1 MAKTILDI
9 TTLGLKDGKYQITKT
24 EDIIYVVKSSA
35 TIEITSGAYAEVIDY
50 LNNEDIKYIINQSS
64 TLKLHI
70 LNSKNANRLYEVS
83 GELLVNHIALDETKE
98 NMHVNLNNPNA
109 KVDYKLLNIL
119 NNKKS
124 SFIQRVDHLKEETY
138 SNISNFGVAMS
149 GAKVMFD
156 TTGFIKKSMNKTNC
170 RQLSKG
176 VVMDDTS
183 SITSKPILLIDE
195 YDCFASHGAAIGK
208 MSDEELFYLMS
219 RGLTKNDA
227 FLLILNGIIKPFIDE
242 ISVDEIKDDLNKKLD
257 ELISE

>member
-1 MAKTILDI
+1 MNNNLIDI

-24 EDIIYVVKSSA
+24 IDAIYINNGYSVEVMN
-35 TIEITSGAYAEVIDY
+35 GVYAEVIDY
-50 LNNEDIKYIINQSS
+50 SCDKEINYLVNKDA

-70 LNSKNANRLYEVS
+70 LNSKNTKRNYEVF
-83 GELLVNHIALDETKE
+83 GELLVNHIVLSETNE
-98 NMHVNLNNPNA
+98 VMNASLNDLNA
-109 KVDYKLLNIL
+109 RIDYKLLNIL
-119 NNKKS
+119 KNEKS
-124 SFIQRVDHLKEETY
+124 SFIQRVDHKSTETV
-138 SNISNFGVAMS
+138 SNISNFGVAMD
-149 GAKVMFD
+149 GAKITFD
-156 TTGFIKKSMNKTNC
+156 TTGFIKKGMNKTNC

-219 RGLTKNDA
+219 RGLTKTDA

-242 ISVDEIKDDLNKKLD
+242 IKVEDIKKELNLKLND
-257 ELISE
+257 LISE